1 MLIDKI
7 FRAGTMLIILNER
20 LKECRKRKNVTQ
32 SEIAR
37 SLDIEL
43 RSYVRYEKGDRKPD
57 IEMLYKLADFF
68 DVSTDYLLGRDN
80 DK

>member
-1 MLIDKI
+1 
-7 FRAGTMLIILNER
+7 MLIILNER